1 MVDLSV
7 VILTYNEELNID
19 ACLSKI
25 KTLTDNVFI
34 IDSYSSDRTLE
45 ICKTHNCKIYQNK
58 FINHANQL
66 NWALDNIDFTT
77 EWILRIDADEYLTN
91 DLINEIKQ
99 KLPLLEKESLNG

>member
-45 ICKTHNCKIYQNK
+45 ICKTHNCKIY
-58 FINHANQL
+58 
-66 NWALDNIDFTT
+66 
-77 EWILRIDADEYLTN
+77 
-91 DLINEIKQ
+91 
-99 KLPLLEKESLNG
+99 